1 MENKYKNEN
10 ELILLAKDFL
20 DNFSLDFVFLK
31 SKLEKIAK
39 AFLTNRGYKSD
50 VNITF
55 DESELFGKSGSVF
68 GSNISFNKT
77 RLEILAKLKID
88 DLNSNHLKRLEE
100 FYSEYL
106 SKLRHTKFEDILF
119 TFIKRYKEM
128 NAEYLFS
135 KVGSYKTIRF
145 ELLDTVFHECEHLLQ
160 ESYKKYMYSNDFNVG
175 KDDLILIFTI
185 TFNTLYE
192 KLQKA
197 GIKFK
202 YTRENYIFPIEF
214 DARYVS
220 FCEMLKISKLL
231 SPNKQDI
238 LCYLKNSNI
247 APSEFDAKRVSE
259 KIFNDYLRLER
270 KCANNNIFNN
280 ASLHSYI
287 VKNKNVII
295 KEFIYRYSHMNN
307 I

>member
-1 MENKYKNEN
+1 MENKCKNEN
-10 ELILLAKDFL
+10 ELLLLAKDFL

-31 SKLEKIAK
+31 AKLEEIAK
-39 AFLTNRGYKSD
+39 AFLTNGGYKSD

-128 NAEYLFS
+128 DAEYLFS
-135 KVGSYKTIRF
+135 KVGSYKTIKF

-185 TFNTLYE
+185 TFFALYE

-295 KEFIYRYSHMNN
+295 KEFIYRYNHMNN

>member
-10 ELILLAKDFL
+10 ELLLLAKDFL

-39 AFLTNRGYKSD
+39 AFLIGRGYKSD

-128 NAEYLFS
+128 DAEYLFS
-135 KVGSYKTIRF
+135 KVGSYKTIKF

-185 TFNTLYE
+185 TFFALYE

-287 VKNKNVII
+287 VKNKNAII
-295 KEFIYRYSHMNN
+295 KEFIYRYNHMNN